1 MLEVHDFPLLM
12 VPLIEEPPWTRH
24 RQVEKV
30 EGGRTSTKAVWEK
43 LNDNNEWSEV
53 LPTDLLLLTKN
64 EGQPWLALFHLTASK
79 TCRETY
85 GLDEFRKAQLVRL
98 RRYIHEALMDQVP
111 VLQEVARYLDELSML
126 GVPAAGVRTAS
137 SSGLLLQRV
146 DSLRELVVGDGG
158 DVAGLIMNQW
168 NNIFLVVTD
177 AADDQLKRICNEV
190 YGGDTNDSEEYHDN
204 YASVDRPQAPLLS
217 TRTFEK
223 ATLSLESMIFELED
237 DGSEKKIV
245 TTKVGTF
252 QRIKLRIGQISEGGE
267 AVYPDSQAS
276 AIVYFSDQSFE
287 IVESTELKLPTLNP
301 KSTPDTFDELGIVLP
316 DYYFKPKE
324 WRQLGN
330 VNSKSIVLQLG
341 FGRLSHGLIPA
352 GCTSV
357 RGYALKVAF
366 LSLPVEDSE
375 E

>member
-1 MLEVHDFPLLM
+1 M
-12 VPLIEEPPWTRH
+12 VPLIEEPPWTRR

-30 EGGRTSTKAVWEK
+30 EDGQTSTRVVWEK

-53 LPTDLLLLTKN
+53 LPKDLLLLTRN
-64 EGQPWLALFHLTASK
+64 EGQPWLALFHLTTSK

-168 NNIFLVVTD
+168 NNIFIRVTD
-177 AADDQLKRICNEV
+177 AADDELKRIALEI
-190 YGGDTNDSEEYHDN
+190 YGDDAKDSEEYHDN
-204 YASVDRPQAPLLS
+204 NASVDHPQAPLLS
-217 TRTFEK
+217 ARTFEK
-223 ATLSLESMIFELED
+223 VTLRLETQGSSVSAMTFELED
-237 DGSEKKIV
+237 DGSEKKMV

-301 KSTPDTFDELGIVLP
+301 KSTPDSFDELGIVLP

-366 LSLPVEDSE
+366 LSLPVEE
-375 E
+375 